1 MSDLDTII
9 EDAITDTELP
19 LETPDLDT
27 AASDDLPEA
36 SPEPTTTDSPDP
48 LPEGDLTTEVES
60 PAARASE
67 APKVDD
73 FEKRFGIT
81 QNSSSGRENRIP
93 YSRVKKITDKAEKD
107 TDVRVRAEFAPK
119 LTEFETKVKD
129 YEIKVADYE
138 GRLKNVAQ
146 IEHMMVNDHVGF
158 LQTLIDKVPGYA
170 QILAPLYQQAQTP
183 ATTAQPT
190 TPSDVKSE
198 ASFPQPDVDLP
209 DGTKVYSM
217 DGLDKLNRWNREQAR
232 QEAVKEIDQKYGK
245 VLESYQMYE
254 RQRELGVKV
263 DAQISDAMKWP
274 QFQENEKAI
283 TAALQAN
290 PKLSL
295 EGAYRQVVVPSLT
308 AAQAT
313 AKVDQAKL
321 EQEIRTKI
329 LAELKQTP
337 RSTSATAGATKPGSR
352 PASSGPR
359 SIEAIIEEQIKTL
372 KS

>member
-19 LETPDLDT
+19 LETPDIDT

-48 LPEGDLTTEVES
+48 LPEGDLTSEVQS
-60 PAARASE
+60 PAARASD
-67 APKVDD
+67 PVKVDD
-73 FEKRFGIT
+73 FEKRFGIA

-107 TDVRVRAEFAPK
+107 TDTRIRAEYAPK

-129 YEIKVADYE
+129 YET
-138 GRLKNVAQ
+138 RLVDQESRLQNVAK

-170 QILAPLYQQAQTP
+170 QILAPLYQQTQAP
-183 ATTAQPT
+183 ATTAQPAAPAT
-190 TPSDVKSE
+190 ADPT
-198 ASFPQPDVDLP
+198 FPQPDVDLP

-245 VLESYQMYE
+245 VLESYQLYE
-254 RQRELGVKV
+254 RQRELSVKV
-263 DAQISDAMKWP
+263 DAQITEAMKWP

-290 PKLSL
+290 PRLSL

-308 AAQAT
+308 AAQTT

-352 PASSGPR
+352 PSTAGPR

-372 KS
+372 KG